1 MLDPDNRKAAAA
13 KSGRIQGEFTH
24 KFCGGAIFSSRDEG
38 PQAMNQD
45 QRIDRL
51 RIDPDRRDAEA
62 GRPVWLW
69 PVLALL
75 LLLLAAGA
83 WWLSLP
89 DRIEVRVVQ
98 AALAQPGGPGAA
110 RASVLDASGYVIAR
124 RQATVAA
131 EVTGKLVEVNVEEG
145 LRVEQGQVL
154 ARIDDATEQAQL
166 ALARARLEATRSAL
180 VETRAQLANAERT
193 RYRQRELL
201 DRQLT
206 SEAELDRAETE
217 VETLAARL
225 ANQRRQVEVVEREIG
240 LQQRRL
246 EQLTIRAPFSG
257 IVIARAAQAGEMV
270 SPISAGGGF
279 TRTGICTIVDMDSLE
294 IEVDVNEAYID
305 RVRAGQPVVAR
316 LDAYPDWEIEAEVKA
331 VVPAADRQKATVRV
345 RVALLEK
352 DPRILPEMGIS
363 VRFLDAPLD
372 DAPEQAE
379 ARALPQV
386 PASAIERRDGRD
398 VVWLLIG
405 DRVERRA
412 VRLGAQTAGG
422 VLISAGLSGSER
434 LVADATG
441 LNLSDGA
448 RVRVIDP

>member
-1 MLDPDNRKAAAA
+1 
-13 KSGRIQGEFTH
+13 
-24 KFCGGAIFSSRDEG
+24 
-38 PQAMNQD
+38 MNQD
-45 QRIDRL
+45 RRIDGL
-51 RIDPDRRDAEA
+51 RIDPDRRDADA
-62 GRPVWLW
+62 GWPRLLW
-69 PVLALL
+69 PLLGVLLVLL
-75 LLLLAAGA
+75 GGA
-83 WWLSLP
+83 VWWLAQP
-89 DRIEVRVVQ
+89 DRIEVRVVGTV
-98 AALAQPGGPGAA
+98 LAQPGSTGAV

-145 LRVEQGQVL
+145 LQVEQGQVL

-180 VETRAQLANAERT
+180 VETQAQLENARRT
-193 RYRQRELL
+193 QDRQRELV

-206 SEAELDRAETE
+206 SQAELDRAETE
-217 VETLAARL
+217 VLALTARL
-225 ANQRRQVEVVEREIG
+225 ANQRRQVEVVEREIA

-246 EQLTIRAPFSG
+246 EQLIIRAPFSG

-270 SPISAGGGF
+270 SPVSAGGGF

-305 RVRAGQPVVAR
+305 RVSAGQAVVAS
-316 LDAYPDWEIEAEVKA
+316 LDAYPDWEIPAEVKA

-345 RVALLEK
+345 RVALLER

-363 VRFLDAPLD
+363 VRFLDAPMI

-379 ARALPQV
+379 ARAVPQV
-386 PASAIERRDGRD
+386 PAGTIERRDGRD
-398 VVWLLIG
+398 VVWIVVG

-412 VRLGAQTAGG
+412 VRLGGQTADG
-422 VLISAGLSGSER
+422 VLIRAGLSGNER
-434 LVADATG
+434 LVAEAAG

-448 RVRVIDP
+448 RVRVVEP

>member
-1 MLDPDNRKAAAA
+1 
-13 KSGRIQGEFTH
+13 
-24 KFCGGAIFSSRDEG
+24 
-38 PQAMNQD
+38 
-45 QRIDRL
+45 
-51 RIDPDRRDAEA
+51 
-62 GRPVWLW
+62 
-69 PVLALL
+69 
-75 LLLLAAGA
+75 
-83 WWLSLP
+83 
-89 DRIEVRVVQ
+89 
-98 AALAQPGGPGAA
+98 
-110 RASVLDASGYVIAR
+110 VLDASGYVIAR

-398 VVWLLIG
+398 VVWRLIC